1 MLLSDDS
8 QYLQILTI
16 LLLLLVLLIIILTVS
31 LLAPGPGIL
40 EK

>member
-16 LLLLLVLLIIILTVS
+16 LLLLLVVLIIILTVS

>member
-8 QYLQILTI
+8 QYLQILTT

>member
-16 LLLLLVLLIIILTVS
+16 LLWLLILLIIVVTFF